1 MTIFEE
7 ILGLLSGSPELHA
20 YLLARPEQ
28 LQTADYADIITG
40 APIALTEKGRLLERL
55 SEHMTHSEDAGLIR
69 DYSACLHMA
78 LQALESKDA
87 AFSAELWKDGEQLDG
102 PYIAFSMEEARRAI
116 AQYRKRWEENADDE
130 IAAYWRIEQYRQGG
144 ASDRNGFARP
154 EYTFAADP
162 NGEVQ
167 YFMHDPDFMH
177 DPEKRRGVWAEGAF
191 GGDALHLNLPVPYR
205 PGDILEVGCAPYVSK
220 PDYCILTEVGE
231 DCCDVQ
237 CLYPCEDGCI
247 EFGALKH
254 GRYFFSC
261 YYASRYISLL
271 YGTRVYAGELPRECE
286 FMERLSEKLHKEP
299 EFGKTLWQVWNYLDF
314 CLPDE

>member
-7 ILGLLSGSPELHA
+7 ILGLLSGSPELHV

-286 FMERLSEKLHKEP
+286 FMGRLSEKLHKEP

>member
-28 LQTADYADIITG
+28 LQTTDYADIITG

-55 SEHMTHSEDAGLIR
+55 SEHMAHSEDTGLIR
-69 DYSACLHMA
+69 DYSACLNTA
-78 LQALESKDA
+78 LQALESKEA
-87 AFSAELWKDGEQLDG
+87 TFSAELWKDGEQLDG

-116 AQYRKRWEENADDE
+116 AQYREYWTMDADDE
-130 IAAYWRIEQYRQGG
+130 TTTYWRIKQYRRGG
-144 ASDRNGFARP
+144 ALDPDGFARP

-167 YFMHDPDFMH
+167 YFMHDPQ
-177 DPEKRRGVWAEGAF
+177 KRRGVWAEGAF

-220 PDYCILTEVGE
+220 PHYCILTEVGD
-231 DCCDVQ
+231 DCCGVQ
-237 CLYPCEDGCI
+237 CLYPGENGRI

-254 GRYFFSC
+254 GHYFSGCFDRRQYLSP
-261 YYASRYISLL
+261 L
-271 YGTRVYAGELPRECE
+271 YGAKIYTSELSGECK
-286 FMERLSEKLHKEP
+286 FMKPLSEKLHENP
-299 EFGKTLWQVWNYLDF
+299 AFGKALWEIGHDLGFFQ
-314 CLPDE
+314 PQ

>member
-28 LQTADYADIITG
+28 LQTTDYADIIAG
-40 APIALTEKGRLLERL
+40 APVALMEKKRLLDRL
-55 SEHMTHSEDAGLIR
+55 SGHEAHSEDTGLIR

-116 AQYRKRWEENADDE
+116 AQYRKHWEENADDE
-130 IAAYWRIEQYRQGG
+130 IATYWRIKLYRQGG
-144 ASDRNGFARP
+144 TSDPEGFACP
-154 EYTFAADP
+154 EYTFAAAP

-167 YFMHDPDFMH
+167 YFMHDPK
-177 DPEKRRGVWAEGAF
+177 KRQGVWAEGAF
-191 GGDALHLNLPVPYR
+191 GGNSVHLNLPVPYR
-205 PGDILEVGCAPYVSK
+205 PGDILEVGCAPYVSE
-220 PDYCILTEVGE
+220 PHYCILTEVGD
-231 DCCDVQ
+231 DCCGVQ
-237 CLYPCEDGCI
+237 CLYPGENGHI

-254 GRYFFSC
+254 GHYFSGCFDRKQYLSP
-261 YYASRYISLL
+261 L

-286 FMERLSEKLHKEP
+286 FMGRLSEKLHKDP
-299 EFGKTLWQVWNYLDF
+299 AFGKVLWEIGHDLGFSQ
-314 CLPDE
+314 PQ

>member
-28 LQTADYADIITG
+28 LRTTDYADIIAG
-40 APIALTEKGRLLERL
+40 APVALMEKKRLLDRL
-55 SEHMTHSEDAGLIR
+55 SGHEAHSEDTGLIR
-69 DYSACLHMA
+69 DYSACLNTA
-78 LQALESKDA
+78 LQALESKEA
-87 AFSAELWKDGEQLDG
+87 VFSVELWKDGEQLDG
-102 PYIAFSMEEARRAI
+102 PYIALSVEEVQRAI
-116 AQYRKRWEENADDE
+116 PKYWENGDTA
-130 IAAYWRIEQYRQGG
+130 IAYWRIEQYHQGC
-144 ASDRNGFARP
+144 ASDPDGFACP

-286 FMERLSEKLHKEP
+286 FMGRLSEKLHKEP

>member
-7 ILGLLSGSPELHA
+7 ILSLLSGSPELHA

-28 LQTADYADIITG
+28 LQTTDYADIIAG
-40 APIALTEKGRLLERL
+40 APVALMEKKRLLDRL
-55 SEHMTHSEDAGLIR
+55 SGHEAHSKDTGLIR
-69 DYSACLHMA
+69 DYSACLNTA
-78 LQALESKDA
+78 LQALESKEA
-87 AFSAELWKDGEQLDG
+87 TFSVELWKDGEQLDG
-102 PYIAFSMEEARRAI
+102 PYIAFSVEEARRAI
-116 AQYRKRWEENADDE
+116 AQYREYWAMDADDE
-130 IAAYWRIEQYRQGG
+130 TATYWRIKQYRQGG
-144 ASDRNGFARP
+144 ASDPDGFARP

-167 YFMHDPDFMH
+167 YFMH

-231 DCCDVQ
+231 DCCGVQ
-237 CLYPCEDGCI
+237 CLYPCENGRI

-254 GRYFFSC
+254 GHYFSGCFDGKQYLSP
-261 YYASRYISLL
+261 L
-271 YGTRVYAGELPRECE
+271 YGAKIYTGELSGEYK
-286 FMERLSEKLHKEP
+286 FMKPLSEKLHKDP
-299 EFGKTLWQVWNYLDF
+299 AFGKVLWEIGHDLGFYQ
-314 CLPDE
+314 PQ

>member
-7 ILGLLSGSPELHA
+7 ILSLLSGSPELHA

-28 LQTADYADIITG
+28 LQTADYADIISG

-69 DYSACLHMA
+69 DYSAYLKTA

-102 PYIAFSMEEARRAI
+102 PYIAFSMEEVQRAI
-116 AQYRKRWEENADDE
+116 PKYWECVDKA
-130 IAAYWRIEQYRQGG
+130 IAYWRIEQYRQGG
-144 ASDRNGFARP
+144 ASEPEGFACP
-154 EYTFAADP
+154 EYTFAAAP

-167 YFMHDPDFMH
+167 YFMHDPK
-177 DPEKRRGVWAEGAF
+177 KRRRVWAEGAF
-191 GGDALHLNLPVPYR
+191 GGNSVHLNLPVPYR
-205 PGDILEVGCAPYVSK
+205 PGDILEVSCNPYVSE
-220 PDYCILTEVGE
+220 PHYCILTEVGD
-231 DCCDVQ
+231 DCCGVQ
-237 CLYPCEDGCI
+237 CLYPGENGRI

-254 GRYFFSC
+254 GHYFFNC
-261 YYASRYISLL
+261 YYASWYLSPL

-286 FMERLSEKLHKEP
+286 FMGRLSEKLHKDP
-299 EFGKTLWQVWNYLDF
+299 AFGKVLWEIGHDLGFSQ
-314 CLPDE
+314 PQ

>member
-28 LQTADYADIITG
+28 LQTTDYADIITG

-55 SEHMTHSEDAGLIR
+55 SEYMTHSEDAGLIR

-116 AQYRKRWEENADDE
+116 AQYRKHWEENADDE
-130 IAAYWRIEQYRQGG
+130 IATYWRIKLYRQGG
-144 ASDRNGFARP
+144 TLDPDGFARP

-167 YFMHDPDFMH
+167 YFMHDPQ
-177 DPEKRRGVWAEGAF
+177 KRRGVWAEGAF

-205 PGDILEVGCAPYVSK
+205 PGDILEVGCAPYVSE
-220 PDYCILTEVGE
+220 PHYCILTEVGD
-231 DCCDVQ
+231 DCCGVQ
-237 CLYPCEDGCI
+237 CLYPGENGRI

-254 GRYFFSC
+254 GHYFSGCFDRKQYLSPM
-261 YYASRYISLL
+261 
-271 YGTRVYAGELPRECE
+271 YGAKIYTGELSGEYK
-286 FMERLSEKLHKEP
+286 FMKPLSEKLHKDP
-299 EFGKTLWQVWNYLDF
+299 AFGKVLWEIGHDLGFFQ
-314 CLPDE
+314 PQ

>member
-1 MTIFEE
+1 MTILEE

-28 LQTADYADIITG
+28 LQTTDYADIITG

-55 SEHMTHSEDAGLIR
+55 SGHMAHSKDADLIR

-102 PYIAFSMEEARRAI
+102 PYIAFSMEEVQRAI
-116 AQYRKRWEENADDE
+116 PKYWEGVDKA
-130 IAAYWRIEQYRQGG
+130 IAYWRIEQYRQGG
-144 ASDRNGFARP
+144 ASEPEGFACP
-154 EYTFAADP
+154 EYTFAAAP

-167 YFMHDPDFMH
+167 YFMHDPK
-177 DPEKRRGVWAEGAF
+177 KRRGVWAEGAF
-191 GGDALHLNLPVPYR
+191 GGDSVHLNLPVPYR
-205 PGDILEVGCAPYVSK
+205 PGDILEVGCAPYVSE
-220 PDYCILTEVGE
+220 PHYCILTEVGD
-231 DCCDVQ
+231 DCCGVQ
-237 CLYPCEDGCI
+237 CLYPGENGRI

-254 GRYFFSC
+254 GHYFFNC
-261 YYASRYISLL
+261 YYASWYLSPL

-286 FMERLSEKLHKEP
+286 FMGRLSEKLHKDP
-299 EFGKTLWQVWNYLDF
+299 AFGKVLWEIGHDLGFSQ
-314 CLPDE
+314 PQ

>member
-28 LQTADYADIITG
+28 LQTTDYADIITG

-102 PYIAFSMEEARRAI
+102 PYIAFSMEETRRAI
-116 AQYRKRWEENADDE
+116 AQYRKHWEENADDE
-130 IAAYWRIEQYRQGG
+130 IATYWRIKQYRRGG
-144 ASDRNGFARP
+144 ASEPEGFACP

-167 YFMHDPDFMH
+167 YFMHDPQ
-177 DPEKRRGVWAEGAF
+177 KRRGVWAEGAF
-191 GGDALHLNLPVPYR
+191 GGDSVHLNLPVPYR
-205 PGDILEVGCAPYVSK
+205 PGDILEVGCAPYVSE
-220 PDYCILTEVGE
+220 PHYCILTEVGD
-231 DCCDVQ
+231 DCCGVQ
-237 CLYPCEDGCI
+237 CLYPGENGRI

-254 GRYFFSC
+254 GHYFSGCFDRKQYLSP
-261 YYASRYISLL
+261 L
-271 YGTRVYAGELPRECE
+271 YGAKIYTGELSGEYK
-286 FMERLSEKLHKEP
+286 FMKPLSEKLHKDP
-299 EFGKTLWQVWNYLDF
+299 AFGKVLWEIGHDLGFSQ
-314 CLPDE
+314 PQ

>member
-7 ILGLLSGSPELHA
+7 ILSLLSGSPELHA

-28 LQTADYADIITG
+28 LQTTDYADIITG

-116 AQYRKRWEENADDE
+116 AQYRKHWEENADDD

-144 ASDRNGFARP
+144 ASEPEGFACP
-154 EYTFAADP
+154 EYTFAAAP

-167 YFMHDPDFMH
+167 YFMHDPQ
-177 DPEKRRGVWAEGAF
+177 KRRGVWAEGAF
-191 GGDALHLNLPVPYR
+191 GGNSVHLNLPVPYC

-220 PDYCILTEVGE
+220 PHYCILTEVGD
-231 DCCDVQ
+231 DCCGVQ
-237 CLYPCEDGCI
+237 CLYPGENGRI

-254 GRYFFSC
+254 GHYFSGCFDGKQYLSP
-261 YYASRYISLL
+261 L
-271 YGTRVYAGELPRECE
+271 YGAKIYTGELSGEYK
-286 FMERLSEKLHKEP
+286 FMKPLSEKLHKDP
-299 EFGKTLWQVWNYLDF
+299 AFGKVLWEIGHDLGFSQ
-314 CLPDE
+314 PQ

>member
-28 LQTADYADIITG
+28 LQTTDYADIISG

-69 DYSACLHMA
+69 DYSACLKTA
-78 LQALESKDA
+78 LQALESKEA
-87 AFSAELWKDGEQLDG
+87 TFSVELWKDGEQLDG

-116 AQYRKRWEENADDE
+116 AQYRKHWEENADDE

-144 ASDRNGFARP
+144 ASDPDGFARP

-167 YFMHDPDFMH
+167 YFMH

-231 DCCDVQ
+231 DCCGVQ
-237 CLYPCEDGCI
+237 CLYPGENGRI

-254 GRYFFSC
+254 GHYFSGCFDRKQYLSP
-261 YYASRYISLL
+261 L
-271 YGTRVYAGELPRECE
+271 YGAKIYTGELSGEYK
-286 FMERLSEKLHKEP
+286 FMKPLSEKLHKDP
-299 EFGKTLWQVWNYLDF
+299 AFGKVLWEIGHDLGFSQ
-314 CLPDE
+314 PQ

>member
-1 MTIFEE
+1 MNIFEE

-28 LQTADYADIITG
+28 LQTTDYADIITG

-69 DYSACLHMA
+69 DYSACLNTA

-116 AQYRKRWEENADDE
+116 AQYRKYWEENADDE

-167 YFMHDPDFMH
+167 YFMHDPQ
-177 DPEKRRGVWAEGAF
+177 KRRGVWAEGAF
-191 GGDALHLNLPVPYR
+191 GGDSVHLNLPVPYR
-205 PGDILEVGCAPYVSK
+205 PGDILEVGCAPYVSE
-220 PDYCILTEVGE
+220 PHYCILTEVGD
-231 DCCDVQ
+231 DCCGVQ
-237 CLYPCEDGCI
+237 CLYPGENGRI

-254 GRYFFSC
+254 GHYFSGCFDRRQYLSP
-261 YYASRYISLL
+261 L
-271 YGTRVYAGELPRECE
+271 YGAKIYTGELSGEYK
-286 FMERLSEKLHKEP
+286 FMKPLSEKLHKDP
-299 EFGKTLWQVWNYLDF
+299 AFGKVLWEIGHDLGFSQ
-314 CLPDE
+314 PQ